1 MFQQFA
7 EPAPEACGT
16 LLASGRS
23 MLSIREKYWH
33 YSLFVLIVGL
43 GVTIFVELTPFLGGL
58 LGAVT
63 IYVLLRR
70 QMWFLSERR
79 RWRRSLAASLLL
91 GEAVLFF
98 LIPISL
104 IVWMVVDR
112 IQGVTLDPDSIL
124 TPVKHVAGLIREKTG
139 YDALQ
144 EGNVRSLMAFIP
156 RMGQW
161 IVGGLF
167 DFAVNVVV
175 LLFVLYFMLIGG
187 LRMETYCR
195 ELLPFNR
202 RMARNVMREIHMIVR
217 SNAIVIPLLAVSQGV
232 VAYVGY
238 LVFGVSSP
246 LFWGVLTCFATII
259 PIFGTALVWLPLAG
273 YMALAGEW
281 GPAVGL
287 TLYGGLVVTHVDNVV
302 RFVMQKKLAD
312 THPLVTIFGVFIGL
326 SLFGFMGVIFGPLLL
341 EMFVFCVN
349 IFKKRYLDGTPDKQ
363 LFVPGG
369 AVRAHGPEAPAG
381 RGVYEK

>member
-1 MFQQFA
+1 MPGPSGGL
-7 EPAPEACGT
+7 PA
-16 LLASGRS
+16 RS
-23 MLSIREKYWH
+23 LRPLRRMRNFRERYWR
-33 YSLFVLIVGL
+33 YSLFVLILGL
-43 GVTIFVELTPFLGGL
+43 GITICIELTPFLGGL
-58 LGAVT
+58 LGAAT

-70 QMWFLSERR
+70 QMQVLTACR

-91 GEAVLFF
+91 AEAVLCF
-98 LIPISL
+98 LVPISL
-104 IVWMVVDR
+104 IVWMVVNQVQD
-112 IQGVTLDPDSIL
+112 ITLRPDLII
-124 TPVKHVAGLIREKTG
+124 TPLKHIAALIHEKTG
-139 YDALQ
+139 YNLWQ
-144 EGNVRSLMAFIP
+144 EENISSMIGMIP
-156 RMGQW
+156 KLGQW
-161 IVGGLF
+161 VVSSIF
-167 DFAVNVVV
+167 DFGINIVV

-187 LRMETYCR
+187 RRMEEYCR
-195 ELLPFNR
+195 EILPFDSSVSGS
-202 RMARNVMREIHMIVR
+202 VMREVHMIVR
-217 SNAIVIPLLAVSQGV
+217 SNAIGIPLLAVVQGI
-232 VAYVGY
+232 VAYIGY
-238 LVFGVSSP
+238 LIFGAPSP

-369 AVRAHGPEAPAG
+369 AVRAHGPEVPAE
-381 RGVYEK
+381 RGLYEK